1 MELRNEY
8 MIVVG
13 IVILLLVIFLGKKS
27 YKEYKDGK
35 KFVGMSYIED
45 EPYFKKK
52 VRTYGILCKLL
63 VGFTIIA
70 IGVSFL
76 LLARPYKKQVVD
88 KEKYNRDIIL
98 CLDISYSV
106 DELNLELVDNLK
118 ETVNSLKGERFGI
131 MIFNCSA
138 VMLSPLTDDYEYI
151 INTLDELKKSIA
163 YRLDE
168 GEAADMLDNENWFYL
183 SSYIVEGTLG
193 GNEDRGSSLIGD
205 GLATSVYNFPNLE
218 EERTRIVILS
228 TDNDLQG
235 TPLVTLSQAADLCIK
250 NNVVVYGIG
259 TNEMLKEDIE
269 EMEAAVLKTGG
280 SFYLQEKS
288 GTVEQIV
295 QEIEKKGKNLVKGK
309 KEIREVELV
318 EIPAI
323 VLFGS
328 IFIMLLF
335 MKITKVSEQ

>member
-131 MIFNCSA
+131 MIFNC
-138 VMLSPLTDDYEYI
+138 LSDQIRSDQSL
-151 INTLDELKKSIA
+151 SRV
-163 YRLDE
+163 RL
-168 GEAADMLDNENWFYL
+168 F
-183 SSYIVEGTLG
+183 
-193 GNEDRGSSLIGD
+193 
-205 GLATSVYNFPNLE
+205 ATP
-218 EERTRIVILS
+218 
-228 TDNDLQG
+228 
-235 TPLVTLSQAADLCIK
+235 
-250 NNVVVYGIG
+250 
-259 TNEMLKEDIE
+259 
-269 EMEAAVLKTGG
+269 
-280 SFYLQEKS
+280 
-288 GTVEQIV
+288 
-295 QEIEKKGKNLVKGK
+295 
-309 KEIREVELV
+309 
-318 EIPAI
+318 
-323 VLFGS
+323 
-328 IFIMLLF
+328 
-335 MKITKVSEQ
+335 

>member
-1 MELRNEY
+1 

-183 SSYIVEGTLG
+183 NSYIEEGTLG

-288 GTVEQIV
+288 GTVDQIV

-328 IFIMLLF
+328 IFLMLLF